1 MKKRSFTLT
10 PPDSRLIKVN
20 GRRPSLKTPSAR
32 WAVASGR
39 PGSHGFWLRQTG
51 NVWYGK
57 PETDSSDV
65 WSTTVV
71 GGFDFSVFSGA
82 CCEWCI
88 IYIYSTQYAHAHT
101 HTHIHIF
108 YWTYTVHE
116 RKKTLGFLCFFLLFQ
131 MSLLKVV
138 AAALQWP
145 RAGTDDQQSR
155 LQGQVVCPKD
165 PGTALIGPRGMAQK
179 LIGPAFCG
187 WVNNYSNSK
196 KEKQSKI
203 LVNSWQ
209 SALCC

>member
-101 HTHIHIF
+101 HTHAHTYILLNIYSTWKKKYCRFSVIF
-108 YWTYTVHE
+108 SSISDVTSQSCGSSPPVAPGRHRWSTIQITRASGMPQRPWDCSDRSKGHGSKAHWT
-116 RKKTLGFLCFFLLFQ
+116 R
-131 MSLLKVV
+131 
-138 AAALQWP
+138 
-145 RAGTDDQQSR
+145 
-155 LQGQVVCPKD
+155 
-165 PGTALIGPRGMAQK
+165 
-179 LIGPAFCG
+179 
-187 WVNNYSNSK
+187 
-196 KEKQSKI
+196 I
-203 LVNSWQ
+203 LWMG
-209 SALCC
+209 